1 MVSWLSWSLVFP
13 CHFLCH
19 FLFPPAE
26 GTGRLF
32 FDYYRILQWLK
43 PKEDDPRPFFW
54 LYENT
59 VAMNTCNKISICR
72 FLEVCT
78 RSLQFGSITLCSSS
92 SCVLPSL
99 N

>member
-1 MVSWLSWSLVFP
+1 MVSWLSWSLVFPCHFP

-78 RSLQFGSITLCSSS
+78 RSLQFGSITLP
-92 SCVLPSL
+92 LPVCFL
-99 N
+99 R